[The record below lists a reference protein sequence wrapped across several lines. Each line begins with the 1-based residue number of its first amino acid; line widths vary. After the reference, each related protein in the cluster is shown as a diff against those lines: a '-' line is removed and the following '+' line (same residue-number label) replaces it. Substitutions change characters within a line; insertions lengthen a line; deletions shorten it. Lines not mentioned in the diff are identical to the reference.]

1 MHDSLVYLN
10 GHYLPLSDANIP
22 VLDRGFI
29 FGDGIYDV
37 LPLYQGRPFRALDH
51 LARLARSLAAIGIA
65 NPHTAEEWLDC
76 MAPVA
81 RAQPQAAQLLYVQV
95 TRGVAPRAHAFPSD
109 AVSPTVFVMSLAL
122 VLPSAQVLEQGV
134 ACVSMEDA
142 RWLHCDIKSTSLLG
156 NVLAAQHAA
165 SHAATEVLQFR
176 GDYLTEGAASNVWL
190 VKDGRLLAPP
200 RDNLILE
207 GIRYGLLEELCA
219 ALGIPFS
226 ARRLTREDVAS
237 ADEILLSS
245 ASKEVLPVTRL
256 NDAPVGTGRPG
267 PVFARLYEAYQ
278 EAKQAAVASQPP
290 L

>member
-1 MHDSLVYLN
+1 MSDSLVYLN
-10 GHYLPLSDANIP
+10 GRYLPLSEASVP

-29 FGDGIYDV
+29 FGDGVYDV
-37 LPLYQGRPFRALDH
+37 LPLYQGRPFRAAEH
-51 LARLARSLAAIGIA
+51 LARLARSLAAIGID
-65 NPHTAEEWLDC
+65 NPHTAPEWLRR

-81 RAQPQAAQLLYVQV
+81 QAHPEEDQLLYVQV
-95 TRGVAPRAHAFPSD
+95 TRGVAPRTHAFPKDS
-109 AVSPTVFVMSLAL
+109 VTPTVFIMSLPL

-134 ACVSMEDA
+134 ACVSMVDA

-176 GDYLTEGAASNVWL
+176 DGCLTEGAASNVWL
-190 VKDGRLLAPP
+190 VKDGSLLAPP

-219 ALGIPFS
+219 GLGIAFA
-226 ARRLTREDVAS
+226 ARRLTRADVAS

-245 ASKEVLPVTRL
+245 ASKEILPVTQL
-256 NDAPVGTGRPG
+256 DQQPVGRGRPG
-267 PVFARLYEAYQ
+267 PVFARLYLAYQ
-278 EAKQAAVASQPP
+278 AAKQAAVASQAP